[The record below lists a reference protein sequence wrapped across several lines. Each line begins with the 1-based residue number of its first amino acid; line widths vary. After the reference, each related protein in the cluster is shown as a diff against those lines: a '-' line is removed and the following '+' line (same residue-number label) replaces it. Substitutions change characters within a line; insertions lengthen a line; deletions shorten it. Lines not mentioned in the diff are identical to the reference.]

1 MQLAYNLILYSPDCS
16 HLLADISWAA
26 VYAGQEDTE
35 VFRTWALPLGAH
47 ILMERLRNDQTMPTG
62 YNIQDKKTVFGGY

>member
-1 MQLAYNLILYSPDCS
+1 MQLAYYLILHTPDCS

-26 VYAGQEDTE
+26 VFAGQQDTE

-47 ILMERLRNDQTMPTG
+47 ILMERLRNDQTMPAG